1 MSTSSPSVTAP
12 ASVSFMAVCRARAV
26 AEIKAFLRQKESVV
40 FTLLFPVMMLIL
52 FGFIFGHN
60 AIGGSVNFSTYFV
73 AGMIGAGVLAS
84 SFQNLAIQIPIERDD
99 GLLKRLRGTPM
110 PKAAYFVGKIVMVLF
125 VMVLEVILLAIVGA
139 LFFGLRLP
147 ADASRWGV
155 FVALL
160 LLGTA
165 AMTLLGIGFS
175 SVPKNGSSAPAM
187 VTPVAL
193 VLQFISGVY
202 FVFTDLPGWLQSV
215 AAIFPLKWLTQGLRY
230 VFLPDGARINE
241 AAGSWELG
249 KVFLILVVWAVAGL
263 ALCITT
269 FRWRNKSDG

>member
-1 MSTSSPSVTAP
+1 MNPTATP
-12 ASVSFMAVCRARAV
+12 ESASSVSFAAVCKARAI

-40 FTLLFPVMMLIL
+40 FTLGFPVIMLLL

-60 AIGGSVNFSTYFV
+60 NIGGGVNFSTYFV

-125 VMVLEVILLAIVGA
+125 VMVLEVILLGIVGV
-139 LFFGLRLP
+139 LFFGLKLP
-147 ADASRWGV
+147 ADATRWGV

-202 FVFTDLPGWLQSV
+202 FVYTDLPHWLQSV

-230 VFLPDGARINE
+230 VFLPD
-241 AAGSWELG
+241 AAQKLEVAGHWELG
-249 KVFLILVVWAVAGL
+249 KIFLILAVWAVAGL
-263 ALCITT
+263 VLCITT
-269 FRWRNKSDG
+269 FRWRNKADG